1 MRSVGNHQ
9 VTLLMQ
15 RETENQNN
23 FEHVYTL
30 LDLDEPSARSIRDLE
45 TIMGEPAC
53 AVCIHHGQTLRP
65 SASLPRSKG
74 LFGSVLRMALA
85 AGIGPLLSACRLQK
99 TCQDLHVYDSHDV
112 SWDSL
117 WCRRGV

>member
-1 MRSVGNHQ
+1 MA
-9 VTLLMQ
+9 TLMQ

-53 AVCIHHGQTLRP
+53 AVCTHNSHILGP
-65 SASLPRSKG
+65 SASIPRSEA
-74 LFGSVLRMALA
+74 LFGTVLRMALA
-85 AGIGPLLSACRLQK
+85 AGIGPL
-99 TCQDLHVYDSHDV
+99 V
-112 SWDSL
+112 
-117 WCRRGV
+117 

>member
-1 MRSVGNHQ
+1 MRSVGSHQ
-9 VTLLMQ
+9 VPMLVQ

-53 AVCIHHGQTLRP
+53 AVCTHNSHILGS
-65 SASLPRSKG
+65 SASSPRSKA
-74 LFGSVLRMALA
+74 LFEKVLGMAL
-85 AGIGPLLSACRLQK
+85 RLA
-99 TCQDLHVYDSHDV
+99 LG
-112 SWDSL
+112 L
-117 WCRRGV
+117 